1 MVEYS
6 RIEVAR
12 NSIFQKYP
20 SFCRPDRYKCAG
32 PCLVMTCYLHMRTCA
47 ICVECHAYKLPS
59 ERSTDLDVSKV
70 LSTFLA
76 TRQNLLL
83 IKYKKHLQ
91 AFGQSSVLSFIY
103 LSSYNELSSPI
114 FNKMWKHIS
123 NMIAWS
129 RNVKKL
135 IVFLLHFNIRAPQ
148 QLGRPREVAASGM
161 WSAN

>member
-83 IKYKKHLQ
+83 IKYKSTFKHLD
-91 AFGQSSVLSFIY
+91 
-103 LSSYNELSSPI
+103 
-114 FNKMWKHIS
+114 
-123 NMIAWS
+123 
-129 RNVKKL
+129 
-135 IVFLLHFNIRAPQ
+135 RAPCSHLFIFLRIMNYPLQ
-148 QLGRPREVAASGM
+148 SLIKCGNIYQT
-161 WSAN
+161 